1 MEVKIKKSVLFNL
14 LKSRLS
20 ENRTY
25 GDNPGGNFIHPFDIN
40 DGPVIPDAQM
50 ATQLSVSAP
59 PVEDPEYV
67 PATMRELRAA
77 AERISQEVPSSQ
89 IEDFYRLLHK
99 SLDITLD
106 NAESA
111 MVNEVYSGEGIINI
125 LKEYIDDDD
134 PLVRGPI
141 EAAAKKYVESDG
153 MLDVYEVADELEQRF
168 ENLGYSISSTEIAD
182 KIMDAASEIGSSDT
196 GDTGLLATTPS
207 TGYRSPSSSAPEVQ
221 TQADDDDSGED
232 VSDEDAERL
241 MRGVDQDLEREEEVD
256 SRPKVLR
263 AEYWNKLT
271 SEVES
276 GKIEGLFAVAQSV
289 IDSMDAVSRIIG
301 TETAAKFGYAGAGTE
316 ESQSTQGEASSW
328 KGILSNEVNTN
339 DEVTYKLP
347 AKKKTEQFW
356 KPRVIKF
363 INKFG
368 TGSAGTLSQ
377 VSEDFSRLVNVAYDK
392 YQEGSGLDITRFLDQ
407 VSNRVVE
414 SILYHPTYGA
424 LTRNAPAGESE
435 LLSKLI
441 DTGFSSQTKKEPF
454 NIPNKTVFRSR
465 NLDPSE
471 MVKHAD
477 EEKTLMQ
484 AIVDAVVAY
493 TIVKSDEFKSE
504 SRQLDAELEKEE
516 RDAAIQSII
525 SDLSNSDTFSYTSG
539 RGKAKSTISVMKN
552 EIVSEVEA
560 YVAAKFA
567 EAQEY
572 AESRDRGEE
581 MSDEEIASY
590 MDDESLS
597 EEEKRA
603 RFTDEVG
610 SEIMRNTGSVAS
622 YRNYVTSVLNKKFDG
637 AVKGLK
643 DLDDPDTQDDANYV
657 TVFNDTLGEVLPG
670 IEKALISI
678 TRDLRAAGQEENL
691 RFMANAIAEVRAIRE
706 LLYSDKTRG
715 GEQFIQN
722 LEGNIF
728 AIGDEEVDA
737 LEFFSDGLNSGP
749 AILRYVVSEMMGATL
764 KGNSKSIEGIDF
776 SFEKKIKATSE
787 DATKE
792 AMQRFADMLKPLD
805 RAQEAAYRTAQ
816 EIGVKESKAKFT
828 DSKAPGVQVKT
839 IYPFFGRV
847 KKLPDFDK
855 LNAAAKNYVCWFSYL
870 AEQINASPEERVLVA
885 KRQYNEMQKF
895 VDQITGRAVSQAKK
909 DEEGVVTDINKIL
922 SEIEA
927 VEDFTQSKV
936 KELNRDD
943 EKMKTIVKK
952 ALKLHLEDL
961 DSVGITATEEGE

>member
-1 MEVKIKKSVLFNL
+1 M
-14 LKSRLS
+14 
-20 ENRTY
+20 T
-25 GDNPGGNFIHPFDIN
+25 
-40 DGPVIPDAQM
+40 
-50 ATQLSVSAP
+50 
-59 PVEDPEYV
+59 
-67 PATMRELRAA
+67 
-77 AERISQEVPSSQ
+77 
-89 IEDFYRLLHK
+89 
-99 SLDITLD
+99 
-106 NAESA
+106 
-111 MVNEVYSGEGIINI
+111 
-125 LKEYIDDDD
+125 
-134 PLVRGPI
+134 
-141 EAAAKKYVESDG
+141 G
-153 MLDVYEVADELEQRF
+153 M
-168 ENLGYSISSTEIAD
+168 G
-182 KIMDAASEIGSSDT
+182 
-196 GDTGLLATTPS
+196 
-207 TGYRSPSSSAPEVQ
+207 
-221 TQADDDDSGED
+221 
-232 VSDEDAERL
+232 
-241 MRGVDQDLEREEEVD
+241 QDLDRDDEPD

-263 AEYWNKLT
+263 PDYWKDL
-271 SEVES
+271 SSKVSS
-276 GKIEGLFAVAQSV
+276 GEMEGLFAVAQSV

-316 ESQSTQGEASSW
+316 DPQSAEGEAASW

-347 AKKKTEQFW
+347 AKKKTEEFW

-377 VSEDFSRLVNVAYDK
+377 VSGNFSKLVNLAYDK
-392 YQEGSGLDITRFLDQ
+392 YQQGSGLEITRFLDQ
-407 VSNRVVE
+407 VANRVVE

-435 LLSKLI
+435 LLAKLI
-441 DTGFSSQTKKEPF
+441 DTGFSAQTKKDPF
-454 NIPNKTVFRSR
+454 NIPNKTVFRAR
-465 NLDPSE
+465 NLDPDE
-471 MVKHAD
+471 IVKHAD

-516 RDAAIQSII
+516 RDAAIQGII
-525 SDLSNSDTFSYTSG
+525 NDLSNSDAFNYTSG
-539 RGKAKSTISVMKN
+539 RGKVKSTMSVTKN

-572 AESRDRGEE
+572 ADSRDRSEE
-581 MSDEEIASY
+581 MTDEEIASY
-590 MDDESLS
+590 MDDETLS
-597 EEEKRA
+597 EEEKRE

-622 YRNYVTSVLNKKFDG
+622 YRNYVTGVLNKKFDG

-643 DLDDPDTQDDANYV
+643 DLDDPDTQDDANYI
-657 TVFNDTLGEVLPG
+657 TVFNDTLGEILPG
-670 IEKALISI
+670 VEKALIAI

-691 RFMANAIAEVRAIRE
+691 NFMANAIAEIRAIRE

-722 LEGNIF
+722 LEGNVF
-728 AIGDEEVDA
+728 KIGDDEVDA

-749 AILRYVVSEMMGATL
+749 AILRYIVSEMIGSKL
-764 KGNSKSIEGIDF
+764 KGSNKSIEGIDF
-776 SFEKKIKATSE
+776 SFEKKIKTTSE

-792 AMQRFADMLKPLD
+792 AMKRFADMLKPLD
-805 RAQEAAYRTAQ
+805 QAQEAAYRTAQ

-828 DSKAPGVQVKT
+828 DNKAPGVQVKT

-855 LNAAAKNYVCWFSYL
+855 LNAAAKKYVCWFSYL

-909 DEEGVVTDINKIL
+909 DEEAAVTDINKIL

-927 VEDFTQSKV
+927 VEDFTQEKV
-936 KELNRDD
+936 KEVNRDE
-943 EKMKTIVKK
+943 EKMKKIVMQ
-952 ALKLHLEDL
+952 ALKLHLDDL
-961 DSVGITATEEGE
+961 DAVGMTATLEES